1 MLSTFIEGLPSEIAE
16 LLNTAVILGCGHG
29 WGTEKV
35 REVLGIRA
43 WGVDVSAQDVETA
56 VRVRGSTC
64 GDQPQRCFFR
74 ASLLDLPF
82 ANDAFDVGL
91 SADVF
96 EHIAPEDVPRLVSEL
111 TRTVKYVAILRIAVF
126 PMFVDFGEQLGV
138 GNLHLTVENSTW
150 WSKHFCAAG
159 WKVLNVG
166 KEIEQ
171 SMGFAT
177 LILLRADAFHH
188 SGSNEC

>member
-1 MLSTFIEGLPSEIAE
+1 MLSTLIEGLPSEIAE

-64 GDQPQRCFFR
+64 GDVV
-74 ASLLDLPF
+74 LDLPF

-111 TRTVKYVAILRIAVF
+111 TRTVKYVATLRIAVF
-126 PMFVDFGEQLGV
+126 PMFVDWGEQLGV
-138 GNLHLTVENSTW
+138 GNLHLTVENSSW
-150 WSKHFCAAG
+150 CSKHFCAAG
-159 WKVLNVG
+159 
-166 KEIEQ
+166 
-171 SMGFAT
+171 
-177 LILLRADAFHH
+177 
-188 SGSNEC
+188 